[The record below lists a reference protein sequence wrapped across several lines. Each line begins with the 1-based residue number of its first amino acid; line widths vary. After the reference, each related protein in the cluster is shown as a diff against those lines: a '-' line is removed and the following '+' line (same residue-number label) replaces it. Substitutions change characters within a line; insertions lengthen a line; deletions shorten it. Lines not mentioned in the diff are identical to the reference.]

1 MGNGHHQLDVSAAL
15 TAHFLLSDLD
25 AATVADDALVA
36 NALVLAASTLV
47 VLRGTEDALAE
58 ESVTLRFIGAVVDG
72 LRLEHLARGLLENLF
87 RRSQADGDLVEVVF
101 DLYLFL

>member
-1 MGNGHHQLDVSAAL
+1 MGDGDGQADVAHPFAANLLLGHLHTAA
-15 TAHFLLSDLD
+15 
-25 AATVADDALVA
+25 VADDAAVA
-36 NALVLAASTLV
+36 DPLVLSAVALV

>member
-15 TAHFLLSDLD
+15 TSHFFLSDLD

-58 ESVTLRFIGAVVDG
+58 QTVALRLIGTVVDG
-72 LRLEHLARGLLENLF
+72 LRLGYFAKRVLKDFF
-87 RRSQADGDLVEVVF
+87 R
-101 DLYLFL
+101 